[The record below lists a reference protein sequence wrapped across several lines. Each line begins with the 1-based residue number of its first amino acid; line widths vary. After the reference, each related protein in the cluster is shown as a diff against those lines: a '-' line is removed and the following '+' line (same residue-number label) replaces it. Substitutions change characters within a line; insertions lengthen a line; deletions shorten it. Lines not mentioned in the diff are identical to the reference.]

1 MTEPEHGLIILCR
14 RIAKENPDFR
24 IISFTVVRDD
34 DESQSFT
41 IERKRSDD

>member
-1 MTEPEHGLIILCR
+1 MTEPEHELITLCR

-24 IISFTVVRDD
+24 MVSFTVVRDD

-41 IERKRSDD
+41 IERKQSDD